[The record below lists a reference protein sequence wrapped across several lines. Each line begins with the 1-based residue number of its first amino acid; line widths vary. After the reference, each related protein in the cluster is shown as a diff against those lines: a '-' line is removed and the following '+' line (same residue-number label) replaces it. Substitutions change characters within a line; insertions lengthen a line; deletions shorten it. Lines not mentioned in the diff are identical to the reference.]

1 MGVVVELTW
10 GLRAG
15 PAWQEVGCGSPGHN
29 CWKKKPT
36 HKEFIVQGNNMTT
49 EAQIGESTVMLGHRR
64 WWSRT
69 RHKGGGEGEGL
80 RGQTLQEREINLTF
94 KYKK

>member
-15 PAWQEVGCGSPGHN
+15 PAWQEVGCGLPGHN

-49 EAQIGESTVMLGHRR
+49 EAQIGESTVMLGTQTVAVTNTPQRR
-64 WWSRT
+64 W
-69 RHKGGGEGEGL
+69 
-80 RGQTLQEREINLTF
+80 
-94 KYKK
+94 